1 MLSGLQQLSPM
12 PCHSTTGVGS
22 DDGDAE
28 RHYGDVA
35 LSIMQMMVMVMSYDA
50 SYRDDDGADILR
62 QRERARVIRA
72 LTWRELGLVGI

>member
-1 MLSGLQQLSPM
+1 M

-35 LSIMQMMVMVMSYDA
+35 LSIMQMMVMSYDA

-62 QRERARVIRA
+62 QRERATVIRA
-72 LTWRELGLVGI
+72 LTWRELGLAGI

>member
-62 QRERARVIRA
+62 QRERATVIRA
-72 LTWRELGLVGI
+72 LTWRELGLAGI